1 MKACCIFCLHCQ
13 GKNNGI
19 HQLLYDDS
27 HNKVFFQATQ
37 LFIIS
42 FLYLQMMTAKSN
54 KLSLFDFTM
63 IVVSLVIGMGIFR
76 TPLNV
81 AQASPNTF
89 LFFAAWIAGGL
100 VALCGALTYAE
111 IGSRLPVTGGYY
123 KVFSYAYHPSIAFA
137 INCVILVSNA
147 ASLAAVALVG
157 GEYITGIFI
166 PLSKDVAWTSVAAN
180 SSYIQT
186 IHIIIAITAIVIF
199 YGVNL
204 AGLKMSAK
212 TQNVLTV
219 IKIILILLLIA
230 PLFFATND
238 STLQPFNSGISPT
251 LREYIK
257 AFGIGL
263 VAVSFTYGGYQ
274 QTINFGAEVD
284 QPAKNIPR
292 GIFFGIAIIIL
303 LYLTINY
310 AYVKVI
316 GFETLQHSKNIAA
329 IMASKIFGINA
340 ERILSGFLF
349 LSVLAYVNV
358 LLMSNPRVMY
368 AMSEDNIL
376 PPVFKKRNPVTEVL
390 TVSLSVFTA
399 VCIIIIFWAKEF
411 DKILSFTIF
420 LDCFGMI
427 LSAATIFILRKK
439 TKHLDDTGIYKM
451 KLFPLMPIVFIAAYV
466 FVAISIT
473 LDYEKNGYA
482 ALIGISVMA
491 VFTGLYFLLAQLKKN
506 KS

>member
-1 MKACCIFCLHCQ
+1 MQ
-13 GKNNGI
+13 
-19 HQLLYDDS
+19 
-27 HNKVFFQATQ
+27 VR
-37 LFIIS
+37 
-42 FLYLQMMTAKSN
+42 N
-54 KLSLFDFTM
+54 KLNLFDFTM

-76 TPLNV
+76 TPANV
-81 AQASPNTF
+81 AKASPDTF
-89 LFFAAWIAGGL
+89 LFFTAWIAGGL

-123 KVFSYAYHPSIAFA
+123 KIFSYAYHPSVAFA

-147 ASLAAVALVG
+147 SSLAAVALVG

-166 PLSKDVAWTSVAAN
+166 PLSRDLEWMKVSAN
-180 SSYIQT
+180 VQYLQK
-186 IHIIIAITAIVIF
+186 IHIAIAILAVLIF

-219 IKIILILLLIA
+219 IKIVLVLLLIA
-230 PLFFATND
+230 PVFFADGSAAT
-238 STLQPFNSGISPT
+238 SLLPTTVSPT
-251 LREYIK
+251 LREYVK

-274 QTINFGAEVD
+274 QTINFGAEVH

-292 GIFFGIAIIIL
+292 GIFYGITIIIL

-310 AYVKVI
+310 AYIKVI
-316 GFETLQHSKNIAA
+316 GFETLHLPETKNIAA

-340 ERILSGFLF
+340 ERVLSGFLF

-358 LLMSNPRVMY
+358 LLMSNPRVMF

-376 PPVFKKRNPVTEVL
+376 PPVFKKRNPKTDVL
-390 TVSLSVFTA
+390 TVSLSVFA
-399 VCIIIIFWAKEF
+399 AICILIIFWAKEF
-411 DKILSFTIF
+411 DRILSFTIF
-420 LDCFGMI
+420 LDSFGMI

-439 TKHLDDTGIYKM
+439 TKHLDHTGIYKM
-451 KLFPLMPIVFIAAYV
+451 KLFPLLPVIFIAAYV
-466 FVAISIT
+466 FVAISIA
-473 LDYEKNGYA
+473 LDYKSNQYA
-482 ALIGISVMA
+482 ALIGLAVMA
-491 VFTGLYFLLAQLKKN
+491 VFTALYFLLVQLKKN
-506 KS
+506 KSSNL

>member
-1 MKACCIFCLHCQ
+1 
-13 GKNNGI
+13 
-19 HQLLYDDS
+19 
-27 HNKVFFQATQ
+27 
-37 LFIIS
+37 
-42 FLYLQMMTAKSN
+42 
-54 KLSLFDFTM
+54 
-63 IVVSLVIGMGIFR
+63 
-76 TPLNV
+76 
-81 AQASPNTF
+81 
-89 LFFAAWIAGGL
+89 
-100 VALCGALTYAE
+100 
-111 IGSRLPVTGGYY
+111 
-123 KVFSYAYHPSIAFA
+123 
-137 INCVILVSNA
+137 LVSNA

-166 PLSKDVAWTSVAAN
+166 PLSKNTEWIKIAAN
-180 SSYIQT
+180 IQYIQT
-186 IHIIIAITAIVIF
+186 IHIVIAITAIVIF
-199 YGVNL
+199 YGINL

-230 PLFFATND
+230 PLFFADNVSASQLINT
-238 STLQPFNSGISPT
+238 SAISPT
-251 LREYIK
+251 IKEYIK

-274 QTINFGAEVD
+274 QTINFGAEVE

-292 GIFFGIAIIIL
+292 GIFFGISTIIL

-310 AYVKVI
+310 AYIKVI
-316 GFETLQHSKNIAA
+316 GFETLHQPETKNIAA

-340 ERILSGFLF
+340 ERVLSGFLF

-376 PPVFKKRNPVTEVL
+376 PPVFKKRNKKTEVL
-390 TVSLSVFTA
+390 TVSLSVFA
-399 VCIIIIFWAKEF
+399 ALCILIIFWAKEF

-451 KLFPLMPIVFIAAYV
+451 KLFPLLPIIFITAYI
-466 FVAISIT
+466 FVALSII
-473 LDYEKNGYA
+473 LDYEKNDYA
-482 ALIGISVMA
+482 AVTGLVVMA
-491 VFTGLYFLLAQLKKN
+491 IFTGLYFLLAQLKKN
-506 KS
+506 KI

>member
-1 MKACCIFCLHCQ
+1 
-13 GKNNGI
+13 
-19 HQLLYDDS
+19 LL
-27 HNKVFFQATQ
+27 NIK
-37 LFIIS
+37 LIIS
-42 FLYLQMMTAKSN
+42 TNSEQK
-54 KLSLFDFTM
+54 KLSYGMASKSKLTLFDFTM

-76 TPLNV
+76 TPANV
-81 AQASPNTF
+81 AKASPDTF

-100 VALCGALTYAE
+100 VAFCGALTYAE

-147 ASLAAVALVG
+147 ASLAMVALVG
-157 GEYITGIFI
+157 GEYITAIFV
-166 PLSKDVAWTSVAAN
+166 PLSKDVEWMKIAAN
-180 SSYIQT
+180 VSYIQN
-186 IHIIIAITAIVIF
+186 IQIIIAIVAIAIF

-204 AGLKMSAK
+204 LGLKMSAK

-219 IKIILILLLIA
+219 IKIILILLLIT
-230 PLFFATND
+230 PLFFAD
-238 STLQPFNSGISPT
+238 SQASNQVINASTISPT
-251 LREYIK
+251 FMEYIK

-284 QPAKNIPR
+284 KPTKNVPR
-292 GIFFGIAIIIL
+292 GIFLGIAIIII
-303 LYLTINY
+303 LYLAINY
-310 AYVKVI
+310 AYIKVI
-316 GFETLQHSKNIAA
+316 GFDALKDTKNIAA
-329 IMASKIFGINA
+329 VMASKVFGINA

-368 AMSEDNIL
+368 AMSEDKIL
-376 PPVFKKRNPVTEVL
+376 PSVFGKRNAKTDVL
-390 TVSLSVFTA
+390 TTSLTTFA
-399 VCIIIIFWAKEF
+399 VLCAFIVFWAKEF

-420 LDCFGMI
+420 LDCFGMV

-451 KLFPLMPIVFIAAYV
+451 KLFPLMPLIFIAAYI
-466 FVAISIT
+466 FVGISIAV
-473 LDYEKNGYA
+473 DYKNNNYA
-482 ALIGISVMA
+482 AAIGLAVMAGFIGI
-491 VFTGLYFLLAQLKKN
+491 YFILNQLSNNKK
-506 KS
+506 